1 MICTAIKGQH
11 DLIDKMKKNE
21 DSTYPVVFSVGSV
34 ELDFNNVAQRV
45 DEAISSLVEERA
57 KELLN
62 SQYGNLIN
70 ELMDIHE
77 RIERQKE
84 KIFKDDWELEN
95 DTENYIEIFGKEEFE
110 NMNISEEFH

>member
-1 MICTAIKGQH
+1 M
-11 DLIDKMKKNE
+11 KM
-21 DSTYPVVFSVGSV
+21 VHIQLFFSVGGV
-34 ELDFNNVAQRV
+34 ELDFNNVVQRV

-70 ELMDIHE
+70 ELMDIQE

-84 KIFKDDWELEN
+84 KLFKDDWE
-95 DTENYIEIFGKEEFE
+95 
-110 NMNISEEFH
+110 